1 MDKEGQLAAKRI
13 AAGQTDRAL
22 AKWCALLDRQYPDIQ
37 WQHEA
42 VSEDGKAPSPTP
54 IHRMQLLRRKFL
66 FGLVSEET
74 LKIILT
80 QSREEMDVDT
90 LLSTF
95 ALILQGGSYL
105 RRQKS
110 GKDAKTMIRGPK
122 PESASMRALLKAD
135 IFATLLL
142 YGAGDHDAVHRRAKR
157 RAEGLLTARHG
168 ADPSLYA
175 LPMATDTI
183 QVVLPTLARSTHTLD
198 RLFFTEA
205 LARAEDICRCI
216 DPSLLSHWYGF
227 GQAAQDMA
235 WRGASKRSIL
245 GSAFMADAPH
255 IRTIAMMVS
264 DLTGLT
270 ANSADQLTGAYSAF
284 SDMDANARA
293 HEHAMDQ
300 EFAWVLA
307 QDPLKHGSHVF
318 LAAADRQ
325 INNLQKGQ
333 VAGWCADALHESAK
347 AFDDNGGT
355 RDALA
360 AAKSAFDEHKSRNA
374 WDKLNSLGEAI
385 VDRCRKGLIV
395 GLRELYDLAGGE
407 EGGLGG
413 VRDALEV
420 KMMLTNP
427 TPNALHPAPMFSA
440 PAAAPTP
447 PAPRMD
453 PVLAPAAPR
462 VQMRVPTLGGPGM
475 SGGSTYIPVPPPVEK
490 DGETIH

>member
-1 MDKEGQLAAKRI
+1 MDKQGHLAAKRV
-13 AAGQTDRAL
+13 AASQNDKVL
-22 AKWCALLDRQYPDIQ
+22 AKWCALLDRQYPDIS
-37 WQHEA
+37 WAADSAHAKEGA
-42 VSEDGKAPSPTP
+42 ALDPTP
-54 IHRMQLLRRKFL
+54 IVRMQLLKRKFL

-74 LKIILT
+74 LKIILR
-80 QSREEMDVDT
+80 QSRDEMDVDT

-105 RRQKS
+105 RRH
-110 GKDAKTMIRGPK
+110 GKGKNAKTLIRGPK
-122 PESASMRALLKAD
+122 PEAASMRALLKAD

-142 YGAGDHDAVHRRAKR
+142 YGAGDKDAVQRRAKR
-157 RAEGLLTARHG
+157 RAEALLTSRHA

-245 GSAFMADAPH
+245 GAAFMADAPH

-264 DLTGLT
+264 DLTGL
-270 ANSADQLTGAYSAF
+270 APNGADQLTGAYSAF
-284 SDMDANARA
+284 ADMDANHRA

-307 QDPLKHGSHVF
+307 QDPLKHGSHIF
-318 LAAADRQ
+318 LQAADRQ
-325 INNLQKGQ
+325 ITNLQKGQ
-333 VAGWCADALHESAK
+333 VVGWCADALHESAK
-347 AFDDNGGT
+347 AFDDNGGG
-355 RDALA
+355 RDGVA
-360 AAKSAFDEHKSRNA
+360 AARTAFDEHKSRNA
-374 WDKLNSLGEAI
+374 WDHLNRLGEAI
-385 VDRCRKGLIV
+385 VDRCRKGLMV
-395 GLRELYDLAGGE
+395 GLRELYDLAGSDD
-407 EGGLGG
+407 GLGG
-413 VRDALEV
+413 VRDALDV
-420 KMMLTNP
+420 KMMQTNAP
-427 TPNALHPAPMFSA
+427 VRALHPAPQFAA
-440 PAAAPTP
+440 PAAAPAVQTP
-447 PAPRMD
+447 RLD

-462 VQMRVPTLGGPGM
+462 VGMRGPALGGPGL
-475 SGGSTYIPVPPPVEK
+475 SGGSLYVPPQPPTSEDTV
-490 DGETIH
+490 H